1 MDSFDR
7 LAEKQLEIVVGSDN
21 VVRINIDGI
30 CAMRV
35 RIAPGAEIAID
46 QRDVSRVISYEGK

>member
-1 MDSFDR
+1 MDGFDR
-7 LAEKQLEIVVGSDN
+7 LAKQQLEIVVGTDE
-21 VVRINIDGI
+21 VVRINIDSI